1 MNVRTIKTF
10 LTLALVFPAALWAI
24 EVGFDDTT
32 LGGALMCL
40 YHPKTAIYVE
50 DKLLANPKTI
60 TLHSSSL
67 TRQEVLA
74 RLMAHFGAVIM
85 ANGDKVVVIGADA
98 SQEKKL
104 VRCRASPPPK
114 SRQEPPEGRTAAAP
128 EKDADKDG
136 PSNLRITNGE
146 VVLQGRLE
154 LRRIDDTYAET
165 KYSGWYWTICFTPQ
179 SRFACMILRLKL
191 KFDDKILTAASGRD
205 EGLRFQ
211 EFIVKPFATTDPSP
225 QEFAQRLSI
234 VSFMLK

>member
-32 LGGALMCL
+32 LGGALTCL

-104 VRCRASPPPK
+104 VPLPGFAAAK
-114 SRQEPPEGRTAAAP
+114 EPSEGRAAVAP
-128 EKDADKDG
+128 IKDANKDG